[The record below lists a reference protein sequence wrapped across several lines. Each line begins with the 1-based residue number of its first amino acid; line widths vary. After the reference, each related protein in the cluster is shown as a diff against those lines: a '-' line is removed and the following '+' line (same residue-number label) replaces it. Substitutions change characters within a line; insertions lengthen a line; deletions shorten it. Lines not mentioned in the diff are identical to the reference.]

1 MNIKQILKNIIIRV
15 YQNLRLVFPS
25 LYYFI
30 QYSRAASKMGNLAK
44 ERDELFNKLIAGSTT
59 KKCLQ
64 IGVKEDIGAK
74 FGSNW
79 VSVDQFDMRDFI
91 DFHYDIH
98 DLKFV
103 DSEFDIVVC
112 ISILEHIPYPEKA
125 LKELYRVLKPGG
137 EIWVQLPFH
146 FPYHE
151 APKDY
156 WRASPDGLRIW
167 MKDFQEIRC
176 GSFLC
181 TKTSLVTSTFF
192 YGAKTE
198 AFGR

>member
-1 MNIKQILKNIIIRV
+1 
-15 YQNLRLVFPS
+15 
-25 LYYFI
+25 
-30 QYSRAASKMGNLAK
+30 MGNLAK
-44 ERDELFNKLIAGSTT
+44 ERNELFNKLIAENTK

-103 DSEFDIVVC
+103 DSEFDVVVC

-125 LKELYRVLKPGG
+125 IKELHRVLRPGG

-167 MKDFQEIRC
+167 MKDFNEILC
-176 GSFLC
+176 GSFLF
-181 TKTSLVTSTFF
+181 TRTSLVTSTFF
-192 YGAKTE
+192 YGTKPE
-198 AFGR
+198 

>member
-1 MNIKQILKNIIIRV
+1 MNTKQTLKNVIKPI
-15 YQNLRLVFPS
+15 YQSLRQIFPG
-25 LYYFI
+25 LYYFM
-30 QYSRAASKMGNLAK
+30 QYSRAANRMGNLAK
-44 ERDELFNKLIAGSTT
+44 QRDELFNKLIAESTN

-74 FGSNW
+74 YGSNW
-79 VSVDQFDMRDFI
+79 VSVDRFDMRDFI

-103 DSEFDIVVC
+103 DSEFDVVVC
-112 ISILEHIPYPEKA
+112 ISILEHIPYPETA
-125 LKELYRVLKPGG
+125 IKELQRVLKPGG

-156 WRASPDGLRIW
+156 WRASPDGLRVW
-167 MKDFQEIRC
+167 MRDFKEILC

-181 TKTSLVTSTFF
+181 TRTSLLTSTFF
-192 YGAKTE
+192 YGTK
-198 AFGR
+198 RQN

>member
-1 MNIKQILKNIIIRV
+1 MDIQQALKNIIKPI
-15 YQNLRLVFPS
+15 YQQLRQVFPG
-25 LYYFI
+25 LYYFL
-30 QYSRAASKMGNLAK
+30 QYSRASSQMGNLAK
-44 ERDELFNKLIAGSTT
+44 ERDELFNKLIAESTT

-112 ISILEHIPYPEKA
+112 ISILEHVPYPEKA

-181 TKTSLVTSTFF
+181 TQTSLITSTFF